1 VQHPISKTIEK
12 LENPDGA
19 DQIKQIWP
27 RRRGAAKGYGQF
39 LPSREEIPGTPRS
52 HSLSSQKIGSATK
65 PLREGPHGIQPADA
79 GLARGRP
86 EVQDE
91 PLIKRGRHRGGHYST
106 ILFDAAAF
114 EVGKY
119 ALRNKWAATAIGLD
133 QTAIPANKN
142 SGASSEKPKP
152 HCLYFESH
160 SAAGTLVL
168 ITCLN

>member
-1 VQHPISKTIEK
+1 
-12 LENPDGA
+12 
-19 DQIKQIWP
+19 
-27 RRRGAAKGYGQF
+27 
-39 LPSREEIPGTPRS
+39 
-52 HSLSSQKIGSATK
+52 
-65 PLREGPHGIQPADA
+65 
-79 GLARGRP
+79 
-86 EVQDE
+86 
-91 PLIKRGRHRGGHYST
+91 
-106 ILFDAAAF
+106 LFDAAAF

-119 ALRNKWAATAIGLD
+119 ALRNKWAATTIGLD